1 MGTENQDREVA
12 GTRPVAVK
20 GTENLGYWEFKK
32 EFCEREGWDLRRIE
46 PQTYEVLNSKREK
59 IGIFKSEEGYFPR
72 PAAVKG
78 TEDLGYW
85 DFRKEFCKR
94 EGWDL
99 RRIKPQTYEV
109 LNSKREKIGIFK
121 SKEGYFP
128 HL

>member
-59 IGIFKSEEGYFPR
+59 IGIFKS
-72 PAAVKG
+72 
-78 TEDLGYW
+78 
-85 DFRKEFCKR
+85 
-94 EGWDL
+94 
-99 RRIKPQTYEV
+99 
-109 LNSKREKIGIFK
+109 
-121 SKEGYFP
+121 KEGYFP